1 MISLVLFALGAAF
14 IVAPQ
19 VLHALVAIQIASFAL
34 GVGCWGAAAWFGS
47 YITFYKRASANQAF
61 VRTGKG
67 GAQVFLDNGAYV
79 FPLYHKA
86 IPVSLET
93 MKLAVVLNGRD
104 HALITKDN
112 LRINTGAEFYIKVKP
127 DAEGVLQAARS
138 LGNKSVD
145 ATTVEELVREKLV
158 SALRHAAAQMELFDI
173 HAHRDDFAQVVQ
185 EHVRRDLSPNGIDL
199 ESVTISSLDQLD
211 PGELSTDNVF
221 DVQGRRKATE
231 ITTTQLIETTRLER
245 EAELQIEQKNVET
258 RRAVLELQ
266 KQQAQAEAQ
275 QSAEITQIKASR
287 EREKQEFAIEQ
298 IRAVKEA
305 QIAQDIS
312 VAAREAEKAG
322 AQINLER
329 DREKARIAKETALE
343 TADETRQQSLEIA
356 RREREIAVAQ
366 KEAERERAQA
376 EALAAQGTR
385 ERANQENLTAI
396 ALAEAQREAGV
407 KLTAAR
413 QLIEQEKV
421 KRETE
426 IEVASLGKRRGAEIE
441 VETAKRQAEAQI
453 ALAEAELKTKQLQ
466 AQAVEAREMV
476 DIGVAR
482 EGLKVREIEIEL
494 ERRALENRQT
504 FERVAIQ
511 FETTKLEIEARKE
524 VQIAMAKA
532 VGEALA
538 QADFKVYGDPSTMAS
553 MISNLTTGLG
563 WGALAEGAVQGAPT
577 EVKDLMSQ
585 VGGLIQSGG
594 AQALL
599 TQVMGKTTEH
609 TVSTSTMT
617 ANQSGAS
624 YQNGTPR
631 SDGSDSVI

>member
-1 MISLVLFALGAAF
+1 MISLVLFVLGAAL

-19 VLHALVAIQIASFAL
+19 VLHAIVAIQIASFAL
-34 GVGCWGAAAWFGS
+34 GVLCWGAAAWFGS
-47 YITFYKRASANQAF
+47 YITFYTRASANQAF

-79 FPLYHKA
+79 FPLYHKK

-173 HAHRDDFAQVVQ
+173 HAHRDEFAQVVQ

-211 PGELSTDNVF
+211 PGQLSTDNVF

-231 ITTTQLIETTRLER
+231 ITTAQLIETTRLER

-298 IRAVKEA
+298 SRAIQEA

-322 AQINLER
+322 AQISLER
-329 DREKARIAKETALE
+329 DREKARIVKETALQ

-356 RREREIAVAQ
+356 KREREIAVAQ

-376 EALAAQGTR
+376 EAVAAQGAR
-385 ERANQENLTAI
+385 EKANQEVLTAVAI
-396 ALAEAQREAGV
+396 AEAQREADV

-413 QLIEQEKV
+413 QMIEQEKFR
-421 KRETE
+421 RETE
-426 IEVASLGKRRGAEIE
+426 IEVVALGKLRNAEIE

-453 ALAEAELKTKQLQ
+453 ALAEAQLKAKQLE

-476 DIGVAR
+476 DLTVAR
-482 EGLKVREIEIEL
+482 ESLKVREIEVEL

-524 VQIAMAKA
+524 VQMAMAKA

-553 MISNLTTGLG
+553 MLTNLNRGLG
-563 WGALAEGAVQGAPT
+563 WGAMAEGAVQGTPDQ
-577 EVKDLMSQ
+577 VKDLLSQ
-585 VGGLIQSGG
+585 VGGLIQNGG
-594 AQALL
+594 AQELL
-599 TQVMGKTTEH
+599 SQLTGKTATEH
-609 TVSTSTMT
+609 TVSTTTESYES
-617 ANQSGAS
+617 NGSG
-624 YQNGTPR
+624 P
-631 SDGSDSVI
+631 VI

>member
-1 MISLVLFALGAAF
+1 MISLVLFVLGALF
-14 IVAPQ
+14 IVVPQ
-19 VLHALVAIQIASFAL
+19 VLHAIAAIQIASFAL
-34 GVGCWGAAAWFGS
+34 GILCWGAAAWFGS
-47 YITFYKRASANQAF
+47 YITFYTRASANQAF

-79 FPLYHKA
+79 FPLYHKK

-173 HAHRDDFAQVVQ
+173 HAHRDEFAQVVQ

-211 PGELSTDNVF
+211 PGQLSTDNVF

-231 ITTTQLIETTRLER
+231 ITTAQLIETTRLER

-266 KQQAQAEAQ
+266 KQQAEAEAQ

-298 IRAVKEA
+298 SRAVQEA
-305 QIAQDIS
+305 QIAQDMS

-329 DREKARIAKETALE
+329 DRERARIGKETALE
-343 TADETRQQSLEIA
+343 TADETRQQTLEIA

-376 EALAAQGTR
+376 EALEAQGAR
-385 ERANQENLTAI
+385 ERANQENLTAVAI
-396 ALAEAQREAGV
+396 AEAEREAGV

-413 QLIEQEKV
+413 QVIEQEKF

-426 IEVASLGKRRGAEIE
+426 IEVVALGRLRDADIE
-441 VETAKRQAEAQI
+441 VQTARRQAEAQI
-453 ALAEAELKTKQLQ
+453 ALAEAQLKAKQLE

-476 DIGVAR
+476 DLGVAR

-524 VQIAMAKA
+524 VQMAMAKS

-553 MISNLTTGLG
+553 MISNLTRGLG
-563 WGALAEGAVQGAPT
+563 WGALAEGALQGAP
-577 EVKDLMSQ
+577 EQVKELVSQ
-585 VGGLIQSGG
+585 VGGFIQNGDAG
-594 AQALL
+594 ELL
-599 TQVMGKTTEH
+599 SQMAGKTVTEH
-609 TVSTSTMT
+609 TVSTTT
-617 ANQSGAS
+617 QSH
-624 YQNGTPR
+624 NGN
-631 SDGSDSVI
+631 GSGPVI

>member
-1 MISLVLFALGAAF
+1 MISLVLFLLGVAL

-19 VLHALVAIQIASFAL
+19 VLHAIVAIQIASFAL
-34 GVGCWGAAAWFGS
+34 GVLCWGAAAWFGS
-47 YITFYKRASANQAF
+47 YITFYTRASANEAF

-79 FPLYHKA
+79 FPLYHKK

-93 MKLAVVLNGRD
+93 MKLAVILTGRD

-173 HAHRDDFAQVVQ
+173 HARRDEFAQVVQ

-231 ITTTQLIETTRLER
+231 ITTAQLIETTRLER

-266 KQQAQAEAQ
+266 RQQAEAEAQ
-275 QSAEITQIKASR
+275 QTAQITQIRASR
-287 EREKQEFAIEQ
+287 EREQQEFAIEQ
-298 IRAVKEA
+298 SRAVKEA

-312 VAAREAEKAG
+312 IAAREAEKAG
-322 AQINLER
+322 AQITLER
-329 DREKARIAKETALE
+329 DREKARIVKETALQ

-376 EALAAQGTR
+376 EALEAQAAR
-385 ERANQENLTAI
+385 ERANQELLTAVAI
-396 ALAEAQREAGV
+396 AEAQREAGV
-407 KLTAAR
+407 KLTAAK
-413 QLIEQEKV
+413 QANEQEKA

-426 IEVASLGKRRGAEIE
+426 IEVAALAKLREAEIE
-441 VETAKRQAEAQI
+441 VQTAKRQAEAQI
-453 ALAEAELKTKQLQ
+453 ALAEAELKARQLE
-466 AQAVEAREMV
+466 AQAIEAREMV
-476 DIGVAR
+476 DLTVSR
-482 EGLKVREIEIEL
+482 EQLKVREMEVEL

-504 FERVAIQ
+504 FERAAIE
-511 FETTKLEIEARKE
+511 FETAKLEIEARKE

-553 MISNLTTGLG
+553 MLTNLTRGLG
-563 WGALAEGAVQGAPT
+563 WGALAEGAVQGAPDQ
-577 EVKDLMSQ
+577 VQDLISQ

-594 AQALL
+594 AQSLIAQMLN
-599 TQVMGKTTEH
+599 K
-609 TVSTSTMT
+609 
-617 ANQSGAS
+617 
-624 YQNGTPR
+624 NGTER
-631 SDGSDSVI
+631 TVTVDAASGTTDGSPQG

>member
-1 MISLVLFALGAAF
+1 MISLVLFVLGVAL

-19 VLHALVAIQIASFAL
+19 VLHAIVAIQLVSFAL
-34 GVGCWGAAAWFGS
+34 GIVCWVAAAWFGS
-47 YITFYKRASANQAF
+47 YITFYTRASANQAF

-79 FPLYHKA
+79 FPLYHKK

-93 MKLAVVLNGRD
+93 MKLAVVLNGRE

-138 LGNKSVD
+138 LGNKSVN
-145 ATTVEELVREKLV
+145 AETVEELVREKLV

-173 HAHRDDFAQVVQ
+173 HAHRDEFAQVVQ

-211 PGELSTDNVF
+211 PGELSTENVF

-231 ITTTQLIETTRLER
+231 ITTYQLIETTRLER
-245 EAELQIEQKNVET
+245 EAELQIERKNVET

-266 KQQAQAEAQ
+266 KQQAESEAQ

-298 IRAVKEA
+298 SRAIKEA

-329 DREKARIAKETALE
+329 DREKSRIIKETALE
-343 TADETRQQSLEIA
+343 TAEENRRQSIEIA
-356 RREREIAVAQ
+356 SREREIAVAE
-366 KEAERERAQA
+366 KDAARERAQA
-376 EALAAQGTR
+376 EALEAQGLR
-385 ERANQENLTAI
+385 EKANQEILTAV
-396 ALAEAQREAGV
+396 ATAEAEREAKV

-413 QLIEQEKV
+413 QLIEQEKF

-426 IEVASLGKRRGAEIE
+426 IEVTVLGKKRQAESE
-441 VETAKRQAEAQI
+441 VEAAKRQAEAQI
-453 ALAEAELKTKQLQ
+453 ALAEASLKAKQLE

-476 DIGVAR
+476 DLTVAR
-482 EGLKVREIEIEL
+482 ENLKVREIEVEL

-504 FERVAIQ
+504 FERVAIE

-532 VGEALA
+532 VGDALA
-538 QADFKVYGDPSTMAS
+538 KADFKVYGDPSTMAS
-553 MISNLTTGLG
+553 MITNLSRGLG
-563 WGALAEGAVQGAPT
+563 WGALAEGAVQGAPDQ
-577 EVKDLMSQ
+577 VNDLLSQ
-585 VGGLIQSGG
+585 VGGLIGNGG

-599 TQVMGKTTEH
+599 SQVMGKTPVVEP
-609 TVSTSTMT
+609 VVVEPVVAESV
-617 ANQSGAS
+617 GAGS
-624 YQNGTPR
+624 AHHNGSAP
-631 SDGSDSVI
+631 VL

>member
-1 MISLVLFALGAAF
+1 MISLILFVLGAAL
-14 IVAPQ
+14 IAAPAF
-19 VLHALVAIQIASFAL
+19 LHAVAAVQIAAFA
-34 GVGCWGAAAWFGS
+34 VGILCWGAAAWFGS
-47 YITFYKRASANQAF
+47 YITFYQRASANEAF

-79 FPLYHKA
+79 FPLYHKK

-93 MKLAVVLNGRD
+93 MKLAVALNGRE

-127 DAEGVLQAARS
+127 DSDGVLQAARS

-173 HAHRDDFAQVVQ
+173 HARRDEFAQVVQ

-211 PGELSTDNVF
+211 PGELSTANVF

-231 ITTTQLIETTRLER
+231 ITTAQLIETTRLER
-245 EAELQIEQKNVET
+245 EAELHIEQKNVET

-266 KQQAQAEAQ
+266 KQQAEAEAQ
-275 QSAEITQIKASR
+275 QSAQITQIQASR

-298 IRAVKEA
+298 ARAIKEA
-305 QIAQDIS
+305 QIAQDMS
-312 VAAREAEKAG
+312 VASREAEKAG
-322 AQINLER
+322 AAINLER
-329 DREKARIAKETALE
+329 EREKSRIAKESALGS
-343 TADETRQQSLEIA
+343 ADEAKQQALEIA

-366 KEAERERAQA
+366 KEAERARAEA
-376 EALAAQGTR
+376 EALEAQTAR
-385 ERANQENLTAI
+385 EKANQEMMTAV

-413 QLIEQEKV
+413 QVIEQEKY

-426 IEVASLGKRRGAEIE
+426 IEVAASQKLREAEIE
-441 VETAKRQAEAQI
+441 AEAAKRKAQAQI
-453 ALAEAELKTKQLQ
+453 ALAEAELRAKELEAKAAETLQ
-466 AQAVEAREMV
+466 MV
-476 DIGVAR
+476 DLGVAR
-482 EGLKVREIEIEL
+482 EQLKVREFEIEL

-504 FERVAIQ
+504 FERVAIE
-511 FETTKLEIEARKE
+511 FETAKLEIEARKE
-524 VQIAMAKA
+524 VQMAMARA
-532 VGEALA
+532 VGEALS

-553 MISNLTTGLG
+553 MISNLTKGLG
-563 WGALAEGAVQGAPT
+563 WGALAEGVTQGAP
-577 EVKDLMSQ
+577 EPVKDLLSQ
-585 VGGLIQSGG
+585 FGGLIQNGG
-594 AQALL
+594 AEAFLSQM
-599 TQVMGKTTEH
+599 MGKSGAEH
-609 TVSTSTMT
+609 TVTAEPTTSTPKT
-617 ANQSGAS
+617 EPAPEA
-624 YQNGTPR
+624 
-631 SDGSDSVI
+631 GS